1 MTPLLLLSVFALGLQ
16 TPSTSAP
23 PRPPVEKLGEGL
35 FRVGAIRVDTSKR
48 EIAVP
53 GSVNQV
59 QVLEFLA
66 NTKGGAKAYESA
78 LTLDTDAISFNVALL
93 LIGLD
98 PARATK
104 PQRHFD
110 PAPVRGDPVEITIE
124 WKDAEKRV
132 TRASIDRLLWD
143 RAANRAPIEGGWVYT
158 GSTGLPDGRL
168 MAELDGVLIGFVHSP
183 SPILENSGGAG
194 IGNYGSIVINPQ
206 LKLEPDTPVT
216 LTVKALARSGGD
228 RK

>member
-1 MTPLLLLSVFALGLQ
+1 MTTLLLLSALALGLQ
-16 TPSTSAP
+16 TSAP
-23 PRPPVEKLGEGL
+23 GGTKPPVEKLGDGL
-35 FRVGAIRVDTSKR
+35 FRVGTINVDTNKR
-48 EIAVP
+48 EITVP
-53 GSVNQV
+53 GSINQV

-78 LTLDTDAISFNVALL
+78 LTVETDAVTFNAALL

-98 PARATK
+98 PARATR

-110 PAPVRGDPVEITIE
+110 PGPVKGDPVEIAFE
-124 WKDAEKRV
+124 WKDPQKGV

-143 RAANRAPIEGGWVYT
+143 RANNRAPVDGGWVYT
-158 GSTGLPDGRL
+158 GSTPMPDGRL

-183 SPILENSGGAG
+183 SPILENASGAG
-194 IGNYGSIVINPQ
+194 IGNYGSIVVNPE
-206 LKLEPDTPVT
+206 LKLEPGTPVT
-216 LTVKALARSGGD
+216 LIVKAVARTGD